1 MIEEI
6 RKAWNDKDKL
16 QDILLDIA
24 DTQFKLADAIASSE
38 RSFSDAFVGERE
50 AQYKG
55 SDAMARQKAKQ
66 LVGTQQT
73 QYEYDFQ
80 VYTNLIGI
88 VTFRISQLS
97 QGQAKVP
104 KHSLHSPE
112 ATWETADGIRPV

>member
-1 MIEEI
+1 MIAEI
-6 RKAWNDKDKL
+6 RKYWDDSEKL
-16 QDILLDIA
+16 QGILLDIA
-24 DTQFKLADAIASSE
+24 DAQFKLADAIASSE

-50 AQYKG
+50 SQYKG

-97 QGQAKVP
+97 QDQAEVRVQT
-104 KHSLHSPE
+104 LSPSG
-112 ATWETADGIRPV
+112 ATSGTDAWLETK